1 MDVVMEEDAG
11 LGDDV
16 LYRDLR
22 EAAVRRNGR
31 KSSAKA
37 GRRRCCRSAGQST
50 CLHAGALTC
59 WVQVPAVPEGA
70 FSTYFTATSP

>member
-11 LGDDV
+11 IGDDV
-16 LYRDLR
+16 LCRDLR

-50 CLHAGALTC
+50 CM
-59 WVQVPAVPEGA
+59 
-70 FSTYFTATSP
+70 